1 MQYTP
6 MEQECLDLMNRTN
19 FKAPSK
25 DEIVSLVSKL
35 HQMRPEVAQEIIKQF
50 PEFVSL
56 IKTSMTEYRGM
67 LESIIKSDDNTTDH
81 VYETIDHALNNSGE
95 SQSSF
100 KEMASTVLAD
110 LSKSLDNPDLSTEDR
125 KDILD
130 REERILR
137 MASEKDTEN
146 RQHEAKM
153 VETAERTA
161 SEKRKFNWEIVKT
174 ASCFVIGGILI
185 GAAVFTGG
193 DIKLKL
199 PKK

>member
-56 IKTSMTEYRGM
+56 IRTSMTEYKGM
-67 LESIIKSDDNTTDH
+67 LEDIIASDDKATDH
-81 VYETIDHALNNSGE
+81 VFETIDHDLDNARKSRDDFNA
-95 SQSSF
+95 
-100 KEMASTVLAD
+100 MASTVLAD
-110 LSKSLDNPDLSTEDR
+110 LSKSLDNSDLSPEER
-125 KDILD
+125 KDIFD
-130 REERILR
+130 REERILK
-137 MASEKDTEN
+137 MASEKDSEI
-146 RQHEAKM
+146 RQQEAKD

-161 SEKRKFNWEIVKT
+161 TEKRKFNWGLVKA
-174 ASCFVIGGILI
+174 ASCFVIGGLLI
-185 GAAVFTGG
+185 GAGVFTGG

-199 PKK
+199 PRK